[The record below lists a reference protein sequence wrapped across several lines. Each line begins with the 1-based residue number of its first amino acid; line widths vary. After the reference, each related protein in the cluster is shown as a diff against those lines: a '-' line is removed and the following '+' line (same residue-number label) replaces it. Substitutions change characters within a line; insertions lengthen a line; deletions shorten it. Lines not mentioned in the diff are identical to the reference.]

1 MHIII
6 HNEAGE
12 IRNKYRPVTDFVRVV
27 SVGACPKPMTVDT
40 PVRFIHLHR
49 HFKYVK
55 KLSNERFLDIREL
68 DENFLTYYKIPRY
81 IEW

>member
-27 SVGACPKPMTVDT
+27 SVCACPKPMTVDT
-40 PVRFIHLHR
+40 PVIILIQVRDGSAF
-49 HFKYVK
+49 
-55 KLSNERFLDIREL
+55 
-68 DENFLTYYKIPRY
+68 NFPRDATLLA
-81 IEW
+81 I

>member
-40 PVRFIHLHR
+40 PVRSIPA
-49 HFKYVK
+49 KMATK
-55 KLSNERFLDIREL
+55 RFASHTESRE
-68 DENFLTYYKIPRY
+68 
-81 IEW
+81 